1 MTQSWNDFLATLGH
15 RDQDIGNVTAELAA
29 AANAT
34 VLVPL
39 GDLGLLRASGADA
52 AEFLHNLLSN
62 DVKNIQADTV
72 RLAGFCTAKGR
83 LLATPVIWRD
93 GDDFLLLLS
102 ADLLPAMLK
111 KLSMFVLRSKV
122 KLSDASAER
131 VLLGL
136 AGVNAAA
143 ALSELGVTAPVAMQ
157 VAAFAE
163 GQVIGFGANRCLLS
177 VDPAQAT
184 AVWNKLAAHAQPAG
198 LAAWH
203 WLEIAAGVPRIVA
216 ATQEAFVPQ
225 MVNLELVGGVSFTKG
240 CYPGQEIVARTHY
253 LGKIKRRMYR
263 ASIEVQAAAGTALFS
278 AEAGDQS
285 CGELVQVAPSPD
297 GGYECLAVIQT
308 PSADAGHVR
317 IGAIDGPSL
326 QLLTLPYALPS

>member
-1 MTQSWNDFLATLGH
+1 MTQSWNEFLATRGQGEKDFGDLSG
-15 RDQDIGNVTAELAA
+15 ELAA

-39 GDLGLLRASGADA
+39 ADLGLMRASGPDA

-62 DVKNIQADTV
+62 DVKNIQADTL
-72 RLAGFCTAKGR
+72 RLAGLCTAKGR
-83 LLATPVIWRD
+83 LLATPYIWRD
-93 GDDFLLLLS
+93 GNDFLLLLS
-102 ADLLPAMLK
+102 ADLLPAILK

-122 KLSDASAER
+122 KLSDASADR

-136 AGVNAAA
+136 AGANAAA
-143 ALSELGVTAPVAMQ
+143 ALSELRAASPGSMQ
-157 VAAFAE
+157 VMGFAA
-163 GQVIGFGANRCLLS
+163 GQVLGLGVNRYLLS
-177 VDPAQAT
+177 VDPAQAN
-184 AVWNKLAAHAQPAG
+184 AAWNQLAAHAQPAG

-203 WLEIAAGVPRIVA
+203 WLEIAAGMPRIVA

-225 MVNLELVGGVSFTKG
+225 MVNFELVGGVSFTKG

-263 ASIEVQAAAGTALFS
+263 AKIDAEAAAGTALFS

-285 CGELVQVAPSPD
+285 CGELVQVAPSPL

-308 PSADAGHVR
+308 PSADAGNVR
-317 IGAIDGPSL
+317 IGSVDGQSL
-326 QLLTLPYALPS
+326 HLLDLPYALPS